1 VLCGLGW
8 DVSSDEG
15 DSVFPDH
22 DMEITFDS
30 SFDLHDLQLVS
41 APYFCIIC
49 SIHGTYRHCD
59 TLVTG
64 ESTVAVQNVYNGYVD
79 KILLSDTV
87 LF

>member
-1 VLCGLGW
+1 MLCGLGW

-49 SIHGTYRHCD
+49 SIRGTYQHCD

-64 ESTVAVQNVYNGYVD
+64 ESTVAVQNVYNRYVD
-79 KILLSDTV
+79 KMLLSDTV